1 VAGSRGYRSYRGK
14 GSKKKMVLA
23 VILLLVILAALAV
36 SLLQKYIVYDGSG
49 SRQLEVPWQKE
60 EQQEPEEPVELD
72 LVIQPVEE
80 MEEPLRGI
88 ALPVGPLSAASWDTV
103 RSGQAQWNGAAIT
116 LKDSTGTVYYDF
128 ASAPHNPAAVAEDT
142 AAALTEWLAGEMD
155 TIARISCFRD
165 PRAANAD
172 VEGLGLKN
180 TGGYIFYDGSN
191 SQWLDPA
198 KPAARQYLCE
208 IAKEAAELGF
218 HEILLTDVSYPTEG
232 KVDKIAYGEG
242 IRQEHLQGFLRE
254 MRTVL
259 EPCGVRL
266 SVELPA
272 DVILTGG
279 NDLAGLDLT
288 GIAPL
293 ADRIYARIL
302 PTEAGACEAAVT
314 AACADTEFVPILT
327 AAEAEAFEQF
337 LIQ

>member
-1 VAGSRGYRSYRGK
+1 MAGSKGYRSYRGK
-14 GSKKKMVLA
+14 GSKKKLVLA
-23 VILLLVILAALAV
+23 VILLLVILAALVVALV
-36 SLLQKYIVYDGSG
+36 QKHIVYDGSG
-49 SRQLEVPWQKE
+49 SRQLEVPWQKDE
-60 EQQEPEEPVELD
+60 PQGQEDPVELD

-80 MEEPLRGI
+80 AEEPLRGI
-88 ALPVGPLSAASWDTV
+88 ALPVGALSAASWDAV
-103 RSGQAQWNGAAIT
+103 RFGQPRQNGVAVT

-128 ASAPHNPAAVAEDT
+128 VSAPHNPVNVAEDT
-142 AAALTEWLAGEMD
+142 SAVLGEWLAAEVH
-155 TIARISCFRD
+155 TIAQISCFHD
-165 PRAANAD
+165 ARAANAD

-180 TGGYIFYDGSN
+180 TGGYIFYDGNN

-218 HEILLTDVSYPTEG
+218 REILLTDVSYPTEG

-254 MRTVL
+254 MRAVL
-259 EPCGVRL
+259 EPYGVKL
-266 SVELPA
+266 SVQLPA

-279 NDLAGLDLT
+279 NDLAGLNLE

-293 ADRIYARIL
+293 ADRIYAKVL
-302 PTEAGACEAAVT
+302 ASEVEPCEAAVT
-314 AACADTEFVPILT
+314 AACEETRFVPILT
-327 AAEAEAFEQF
+327 EAEADAFEQF